1 MTIYT
6 NEFFK
11 VFKMKINGMTYYF
24 VARNVENSGFMFTYT
39 DRMPAIEQCK
49 ILQYSVENGTLIL

>member
-1 MTIYT
+1 MTIFA

-11 VFKMKINGMTYYF
+11 VFKMKINGMIYYF
-24 VARNVENSGFMFTYT
+24 VARNVEKSGFMFTYT
-39 DRMPAIEQCK
+39 DRMSAIEQCK